1 MTYISFS
8 IYCQI
13 FILSM
18 RYILNISS
26 DFETVE
32 QWAIPKQKQE
42 KKPKL
47 YWNCNCAFKRYACQ
61 MILSTMATNKQK
73 KKYLYVVPIAN
84 SNITNC
90 RLGCKYAVPF
100 VTRHFVFYKY
110 TANDL
115 FIYSNLMK
123 YFIEISLIYD
133 LHFIH

>member
-1 MTYISFS
+1 
-8 IYCQI
+8 
-13 FILSM
+13 
-18 RYILNISS
+18 
-26 DFETVE
+26 
-32 QWAIPKQKQE
+32 
-42 KKPKL
+42 
-47 YWNCNCAFKRYACQ
+47 